1 MLDVV
6 VGVAAALLVAIGVVI
21 IAGPQLPRRARAL
34 AALLHQLVEGL
45 FAPSTAT
52 APVPAKELHPTT
64 LKAISTASE
73 LAALLKEQRE
83 ERLAAELRAA
93 MRKLATDEGQG
104 LLALHAAA
112 RRVRGVHLPEAAAEE
127 QARRLG
133 MHLRNAI
140 ADRAEQLEL
149 LPFR

>member
-6 VGVAAALLVAIGVVI
+6 VGVAAALLVAVGLII

-34 AALLHQLVEGL
+34 ASLSRQLVEGL
-45 FAPSTAT
+45 FASSPSA
-52 APVPAKELHPTT
+52 APALPQELHPTT
-64 LKAISTASE
+64 LKAITIAGE
-73 LAALLKEQRE
+73 LSALLKEHQE
-83 ERLAAELRAA
+83 DGLAAELRAA
-93 MRKLATDEGQG
+93 IRKLANDEGQG

-112 RRVRGVHLPEAAAEE
+112 RHVRGLHLPEAAAQE

-133 MHLRNAI
+133 MRLRTAVV
-140 ADRAEQLEL
+140 DRAEQLEL